1 MIWFVTSRDQS
12 VAPVFSNLERTEAI
26 MRVKRAAIT
35 GLIAVLLVIS
45 LVAAVI
51 LMRTVSAGY
60 DIPDTEHISYTDIP
74 QEDAVQRLSHALQF
88 RTIST
93 QDNREQYRHEFDAF
107 IDFMRDSYPLI
118 HEELELEIVNNYT
131 ILFKWEGSRPNLSA
145 AMMQGHYDVVP
156 VEPGTFEDWSYPP
169 FEGTIADG
177 FVWGRGAID
186 DKSGIMSYMEAISYL
201 LERGFQPERTV
212 YIALNHDEE
221 VGGRQGARKVA
232 DLMLK
237 REIDIAFLTDE
248 GMPIA
253 EKILEGLEHPIAMI
267 GVAEKGYISLELEV
281 NKEGG
286 HSSMPPRETTIGALS
301 AAITNLKQ
309 QPMEGRF
316 AGLIRETFQPLL
328 PDLPFIYRMGLSNLW
343 LFGGVIEERLGYIPH
358 TNAALRTT
366 IAPTMFHAGIKENIL
381 PQTAQT
387 IINFRIHPND
397 SVREVLYYVQ
407 ETIDNEK
414 IEVRVLEGAREP
426 SSVSSTSSL
435 AYLDMK
441 QTIHE
446 IFPDIPVA
454 PAMFLAATDSRH
466 FTEVTDNLLRFRPIR
481 ARPDDRGRIHGTNE
495 RIGID
500 NYAEMIAFYIR
511 LIENTTTGLQATI

>member
-1 MIWFVTSRDQS
+1 MLLATLFLISS
-12 VAPVFSNLERTEAI
+12 VAAI
-26 MRVKRAAIT
+26 
-35 GLIAVLLVIS
+35 
-45 LVAAVI
+45 I
-51 LMRTVSAGY
+51 LMRTVSASY
-60 DIPDTEHISYTDIP
+60 EIPETEQITYTDIP
-74 QEDAVQRLSHALQF
+74 RDDAVQRLSQALQY

-93 QDNREQYRHEFDAF
+93 QDNREQYRHEFDSF
-107 IDFMRDSYPLI
+107 IDFLRESYPLI
-118 HEELELEIVNNYT
+118 HEKLELEVVNGYT
-131 ILFKWEGSRPNLSA
+131 LLFTWEGSRPDLPA

-156 VEPGTFEDWSYPP
+156 VEPGTYDDWTHPP
-169 FEGTIADG
+169 FEGTVADG

-186 DKSGIMSYMEAISYL
+186 DKSGIMSYLEAITCL

-212 YIALNHDEE
+212 YVALNHDEE

-232 DLMLK
+232 DLLLE
-237 REIDIAFLTDE
+237 REIEIAFLTDE
-248 GMPIA
+248 GMPVA
-253 EKILEGLEHPIAMI
+253 EKILEDLEHPIAMI
-267 GVAEKGYISLELEV
+267 GVAEKGYVSLELEV
-281 NKEGG
+281 SKEGG
-286 HSSMPPRETTIGALS
+286 HSSMPPRKTTIGSLS
-301 AAITNLKQ
+301 AAITSLKQ

-316 AGLIRETFQPLL
+316 AGLLRETFQPLI
-328 PDLPFIYRMGLSNLW
+328 PDLPFLYRMGLSNLW
-343 LFGGVIEERLGYIPH
+343 LFGGVIEDRLGYIPH

-381 PQTAQT
+381 PKTARAT
-387 IINFRIHPND
+387 INFRIHPSN

-407 ETIDNEK
+407 DTIDNEK

-426 SSVSSTSSL
+426 SPVSSTSSQ

-446 IFPDIPVA
+446 IFPGIPVA

-495 RIGID
+495 RIDID
-500 NYAEMIAFYIR
+500 NYSEMIAFYIR
-511 LIENTTTGLQATI
+511 LIENSTTGSQATI